1 LKIKREHCSLQEP
14 LLGPALGN
22 KERRR
27 CYSFEKGDEIL
38 TVTSPIFAPEV
49 HTRLGTEV
57 AAQREAS
64 QFVTGEERLADA
76 PLTDEYRESMA
87 TPWPDIDSGLVRHST
102 STDTVRWVGKGDGNG
117 DGVNGGAEERGT
129 EESG

>member
-1 LKIKREHCSLQEP
+1 LKIKREHRSLQEP

-38 TVTSPIFAPEV
+38 TVTSPTFAPEV
-49 HTRLGTEV
+49 HTRLGVEA

-64 QFVTGEERLADA
+64 RFATSEEGLADA
-76 PLTDEYRESMA
+76 PVTDEYSEPMA
-87 TPWPDIDSGLVRHST
+87 APWPDIDSGLVRHST